1 MHETTNLRTLD
12 VELECA
18 GDRAPGASVSAED
31 LYAYIDDELPMVKR
45 QVLERLMLT
54 DSEARLWVD
63 DWFQVRELLRLAYG
77 ATPTN

>member
-1 MHETTNLRTLD
+1 MHETTNLQTLD
-12 VELECA
+12 SEPECA
-18 GDRAPGASVSAED
+18 GDRMLGVGVSAED

-54 DSEARLWVD
+54 NSEARLWVD
-63 DWFQVRELLRLAYG
+63 DWFQVRELLQLAYG